1 MPDVALGTRKSMER
15 REFITVLGGA
25 AVGWPLAARAQ
36 PAKLQIIGFLG
47 DSASGWSPW
56 AAAFAQRLREIGWIE
71 GRTITIEYRWS
82 EGYPDRVADFAAEF
96 VRQKVDVIVTYGG
109 AIAALKQATGSIPI
123 VFALAVDPIGAG
135 LVASL
140 SRPGGNVTGLSVQ
153 AADTAGKR
161 LELLR
166 EVAPRLRR
174 LAIMFDGDYVASVRE
189 SDEAQAAA
197 RTFGFDITKHAIRR
211 AEDIAPAFEAFKAQ
225 TDALYVVEDALVFAN
240 RAPIVTLALEARLP
254 TSFTASAIVRAGGLM
269 SYGPSYPALF
279 QHAAEIVD
287 KILRGTKPGDIPVEQ
302 PTKFELAINLKTAK
316 TLGLTVPPSMQQLA
330 DEVIE

>member
-1 MPDVALGTRKSMER
+1 MER
-15 REFITVLGGA
+15 REFITVLGGV
-25 AVGWPLAARAQ
+25 AVGWPPSACAQ
-36 PAKLQIIGFLG
+36 STKLPTIGLLG

-56 AAAFAQRLREIGWIE
+56 AAAFVQRLREIGWIE
-71 GRTITIEYRWS
+71 GRTIAIEYRWS
-82 EGYPDRVADFAAEF
+82 EGYPDRVAEFAAEF
-96 VRQKVDVIVTYGG
+96 VRRNVDVIVTYGG
-109 AIAALKQATGSIPI
+109 AIAAVRQATTSIPI

-161 LELLR
+161 LALLR
-166 EVAPRLRR
+166 EVASRLRR

-211 AEDIAPAFEAFKAQ
+211 AEDIAPAFEAFKSQ
-225 TDALYVVEDALVFAN
+225 TDALYIVEDALVFAN

-302 PTKFELAINLKTAK
+302 PTKFELVINLKTAK

>member
-1 MPDVALGTRKSMER
+1 MER

-140 SRPGGNVTGLSVQ
+140 SRPGG
-153 AADTAGKR
+153 
-161 LELLR
+161 
-166 EVAPRLRR
+166 
-174 LAIMFDGDYVASVRE
+174 M
-189 SDEAQAAA
+189 AA
-197 RTFGFDITKHAIRR
+197 R
-211 AEDIAPAFEAFKAQ
+211 Q
-225 TDALYVVEDALVFAN
+225 C
-240 RAPIVTLALEARLP
+240 
-254 TSFTASAIVRAGGLM
+254 GL
-269 SYGPSYPALF
+269 
-279 QHAAEIVD
+279 
-287 KILRGTKPGDIPVEQ
+287 
-302 PTKFELAINLKTAK
+302 
-316 TLGLTVPPSMQQLA
+316 
-330 DEVIE
+330 

>member
-1 MPDVALGTRKSMER
+1 LTRR
-15 REFITVLGGA
+15 CGV
-25 AVGWPLAARAQ
+25 
-36 PAKLQIIGFLG
+36 
-47 DSASGWSPW
+47 
-56 AAAFAQRLREIGWIE
+56 AAA
-71 GRTITIEYRWS
+71 GRTRAASKASDHWVPRRQRFRLGARGRQLLRS
-82 EGYPDRVADFAAEF
+82 DCAKSAGSRVAPSRSNIAGRRDIPTCVAEFAAEF
-96 VRQKVDVIVTYGG
+96 VRQNVDVIVTYGG
-109 AIAALKQATGSIPI
+109 AIAALKQATASIPI

-153 AADTAGKR
+153 GADTAGKR

-240 RAPIVTLALEARLP
+240 RAPIVTLALDARLP

>member
-1 MPDVALGTRKSMER
+1 MER
-15 REFITVLGGA
+15 REFITVLGGV
-25 AVGWPLAARAQ
+25 AVGWPPSARAQ
-36 PAKLQIIGFLG
+36 STKLPTIGLLG

-56 AAAFAQRLREIGWIE
+56 AAAFVQRLREIGWIE
-71 GRTITIEYRWS
+71 GRTIAIEYRWS
-82 EGYPDRVADFAAEF
+82 EGYPDRVAEFAAEF
-96 VRQKVDVIVTYGG
+96 VRQNVDVIVTYGG
-109 AIAALKQATGSIPI
+109 AIAALKRVTASIPI

-166 EVAPRLRR
+166 EVAPHVRR

-211 AEDIAPAFEAFKAQ
+211 AEDIAPAFEAFKSQ
-225 TDALYVVEDALVFAN
+225 TDALYIVEDALVFAN

-302 PTKFELAINLKTAK
+302 PTKFELVINLKTAK

>member
-1 MPDVALGTRKSMER
+1 MER

-189 SDEAQAAA
+189 SNEAQAAA

-211 AEDIAPAFEAFKAQ
+211 AEDIAPAFEAFKSQA
-225 TDALYVVEDALVFAN
+225 DALYVVEDALVFAN

-254 TSFTASAIVRAGGLM
+254 TSFTASRFYV
-269 SYGPSYPALF
+269 GPSPVIS
-279 QHAAEIVD
+279 QWS
-287 KILRGTKPGDIPVEQ
+287 RQPNSSSSSSSKPQRRWG
-302 PTKFELAINLKTAK
+302 
-316 TLGLTVPPSMQQLA
+316 
-330 DEVIE
+330 

>member
-1 MPDVALGTRKSMER
+1 MER

>member
-1 MPDVALGTRKSMER
+1 MER

-302 PTKFELAINLKTAK
+302 ATKFELVIKLKTAK
-316 TLGLTVPPSMQQLA
+316 TLGLTVPQSLLATA
-330 DEVIE
+330 DELID